1 MRAVTAVLSRI
12 LLHLFPQ
19 SIELAMVAAII
30 GARAGVDLAV
40 VAVATV
46 VVYVGFT
53 IAAVNTRTKYLEL
66 MNVAGE
72 CEPLLSATH
81 VRERASQTVR

>member
-19 SIELAMVAAII
+19 TIELVMVAAII
-30 GARAGVDLAV
+30 GARAGLELAV

-46 VVYVGFT
+46 LVYAGFT

-66 MNVAGE
+66 MNVAGK
-72 CEPLLSATH
+72 CERVPAAIH
-81 VRERASQTVR
+81 VDRRPC